1 MNALLE
7 TILANHG
14 PLGVTNISTL
24 EAVLYPGLPRQYS
37 QRPMLSTY
45 PRNKYL
51 HIGTHFMH
59 IPLLHTPILRTF
71 SKLNLNN

>member
-37 QRPMLSTY
+37 CL
-45 PRNKYL
+45 YL

-59 IPLLHTPILRTF
+59 IPLLHTPILRIF